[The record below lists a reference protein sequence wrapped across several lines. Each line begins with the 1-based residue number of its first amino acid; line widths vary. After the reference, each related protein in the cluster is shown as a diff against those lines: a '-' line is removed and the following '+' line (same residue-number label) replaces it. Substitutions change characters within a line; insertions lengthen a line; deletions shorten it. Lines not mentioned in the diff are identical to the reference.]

1 MMRSTTFPASAHHR
15 IAGVAGALLSL
26 GRVRKV
32 FGDVEVFR
40 LSAAIAQPTKDEW
53 MPQSHAGSSVRAG
66 RQWTASV
73 LVALLIAGCAR
84 SSEQAAPAESGVPAP
99 RTSVAASSGA
109 APANGKS
116 IFLTGRDMQG
126 AHITAHPA
134 PLMPSCAA
142 CHHTDGSGG
151 VHLPGGV
158 VSADLRYRALVTA
171 QKPPYTIALLERA
184 ISNGVDNTGQHLSP
198 VMPRWQM
205 SKRDLHDVAQY
216 VLTALK

>member
-1 MMRSTTFPASAHHR
+1 
-15 IAGVAGALLSL
+15 
-26 GRVRKV
+26 
-32 FGDVEVFR
+32 
-40 LSAAIAQPTKDEW
+40 
-53 MPQSHAGSSVRAG
+53 MPQSHTGSSVRAG

-73 LVALLIAGCAR
+73 LAALLIAGCAQT
-84 SSEQAAPAESGVPAP
+84 SEHAAPADSGAPAP
-99 RTSVAASSGA
+99 SASVAASSDA
-109 APANGKS
+109 ALANGKS
-116 IFLTGRDMQG
+116 IFMTGRDMQG
-126 AHITAHPA
+126 VQLTARPA

-184 ISNGVDNTGQHLSP
+184 ISNGTDNTGHRLSP